1 MQHWQLMGSM
11 MVEVGKLNRLK
22 VAKEVDFG
30 LYLDGGDKGEILLPV
45 RYVPENCAVG
55 DEIEV
60 FIYRDSEDRI
70 IATTEKPYVM
80 VGGFA
85 CLKVVSVTGNGAFLD
100 WGLSKDLLV
109 PYSEMEHKMEEDKR
123 YVIGVYLDENTDRI
137 VGSAKLDDF
146 LYDES
151 EDEFKVGE
159 EVDLFVANKSDLGYK
174 LIVNESHWGL
184 LHNQEAVRDL
194 KRGENLKGFIKNIR
208 PDGKIDLC
216 LRMLPSEKTGDVSDM
231 ILKLLRKEGGFIT
244 VTDKSSPEEIRALFG
259 ISKGNFKKAVGALY
273 KKRIIIIEEGGI
285 RLNDVWATKKRKE

>member
-1 MQHWQLMGSM
+1 
-11 MVEVGKLNRLK
+11 MVETGKLNRLK
-22 VAKEVDFG
+22 VVKEVDFG

-55 DEIEV
+55 DDIEV

-100 WGLSKDLLV
+100 WGLPKDLLA
-109 PYSEMEHKMEEDKR
+109 PFSEMEHKMEEDKR
-123 YVIGVYLDENTDRI
+123 YVVGVYVDEHTDRI
-137 VGSAKLDDF
+137 VASARLDDF

-174 LIVNESHWGL
+174 MIVNDSHWGL
-184 LHNQEAVRDL
+184 LHYQEVIRDL
-194 KRGENLKGFIKNIR
+194 KRGEKLPGFIKNIR
-208 PDGKIDLC
+208 EDGKIDLC

-231 ILKLLRKEGGFIT
+231 ILKLLRKEGDFIT
-244 VTDKSSPEEIRALFG
+244 LTDKSPPEEIRAQFG
-259 ISKGNFKKAVGALY
+259 VSKGNFKKAVGALY
-273 KKRIIIIEEGGI
+273 KKRIITIEEGGI
-285 RLNDVWATKKRKE
+285 RLNNVG

>member
-1 MQHWQLMGSM
+1 MQDWHLMRAT
-11 MVEVGKLNRLK
+11 MVKTGKLNKLK
-22 VAKEVDFG
+22 VVKEVDFG
-30 LYLDGGDKGEILLPV
+30 LYLDGGDKGEILLPG

-85 CLKVVSVTGNGAFLD
+85 CLKVVSVTANGAFLD
-100 WGLSKDLLV
+100 WGLPKDLLV
-109 PYSEMEHKMEEDKR
+109 PFSEMEHKMEEDKR
-123 YVIGVYLDENTDRI
+123 YVVGLYVDEHSDRI

-151 EDEFKVGE
+151 EDEFNVGE

-184 LHNQEAVRDL
+184 LHNQEAVRNL

-216 LRMLPSEKTGDVSDM
+216 LRLLPSEKTGDVSDL
-231 ILKLLRKEGGFIT
+231 ILKELRKEGGFIPL
-244 VTDKSSPEEIRALFG
+244 TDKSSPEEIKALFG
-259 ISKGNFKKAVGALY
+259 VSKGHYKKAVGALY
-273 KKRIIIIEEGGI
+273 KRKMITIEQGGI
-285 RLNDVWATKKRKE
+285 RLNDAWESKRR

>member
-1 MQHWQLMGSM
+1 MGSI
-11 MVEVGKLNRLK
+11 MVEAGKLNRLK
-22 VAKEVDFG
+22 VVKEVDFG

-45 RYVPENCAVG
+45 RYVPEHCAVG

-85 CLKVVSVTGNGAFLD
+85 CLKVISVTGHGAFLD

-123 YVIGVYLDENTDRI
+123 YVIGVYVDENTDRI

-231 ILKLLRKEGGFIT
+231 ILKLLRKEGGYIT
-244 VTDKSSPEEIRALFG
+244 LTDKSPPEEIKALFG
-259 ISKGNFKKAVGALY
+259 VSKGHYKKAVGALY
-273 KKRIIIIEEGGI
+273 KKKMITIEQGGI
-285 RLNDVWATKKRKE
+285 RLNDTWAGKKR